1 MNKDNHHY
9 MGIQMNME
17 TWNLL
22 DKKDRNEQEDLRMI
36 NFAKASLYHWRKS
49 DKYEL
54 VNEQR
59 GQWMLSRVYSFLGK
73 ADEALSYA
81 KQTLKITEE
90 QDFQDFDLA
99 YADESMARAYAASN
113 NKDESIKW
121 LKKAKEAGDLIKGEK
136 DKEYFISDLESGPW
150 FNIK

>member
-1 MNKDNHHY
+1 
-9 MGIQMNME
+9 MGIEMNIQ

-22 DKKDRNEQEDLRMI
+22 DKKERNEQDDFRMI

-59 GQWMLSRVYSFLGK
+59 GQWMLSRVYSCLGK
-73 ADEALSYA
+73 VEEALSYA
-81 KQTLKITEE
+81 KETLKITEE
-90 QDFQDFDLA
+90 QDLQDFDLA
-99 YADESMARAYAASN
+99 YAYESMARAYAAFD

-121 LKKAKEAGDLIKGEK
+121 LEKAKEAGTLIQREE
-136 DKEYFISDLESGPW
+136 DKKYFISDLESAPW
-150 FNIK
+150 FDCK